1 MESTNLSANAL
12 DATNATSDL
21 ILMATLFRDPPAARY
36 SAFAALLLV
45 YAFTVAANAT
55 LGLVICLE
63 ANLHRPM
70 YVLMALLALTDVL
83 ETTNA
88 LPRIM
93 ANLVSS
99 SNYVPMPECIAQMF
113 FYHIAIRVQ
122 SFILTAMSVD
132 RYVAIVHPLRYH
144 SIMSNALVLKVF
156 LASVALAALPIIGYV
171 SVVVRLNFCRV
182 KVTYSPNCDIMMISN
197 LSCSDLYPNV
207 FYTYA
212 NIITGI
218 ALPLLLV
225 VAMYGLVFA
234 DLRRRRGG
242 SSQQR
247 HRKAVHTCVTH
258 LFNVAVFFS
267 SIVFT
272 FINGLNLYTIP
283 RDVRFPLQSLQYVVP
298 PALNPVVYGLRTAEI
313 RRAFVRLVTRR
324 VAPAASAK

>member
-1 MESTNLSANAL
+1 MGSTNLSANAL

-21 ILMATLFRDPPAARY
+21 ILMVTLFREPSGARY
-36 SAFAALLLV
+36 SAFAALLLI
-45 YAFTVAANAT
+45 YTFTVVVNVM

-63 ANLHRPM
+63 SNLHRPM
-70 YVLMALLALTDVL
+70 YVLMALLALTDIV

-88 LPRIM
+88 LPRVM

-99 SNYVPMPECIAQMF
+99 NNYMSMPECIAQMF

-122 SFILTAMSVD
+122 SFILTTMSVD

-144 SIMSNALVLKVF
+144 SIMSNALVFKVF
-156 LASVALAALPIIGYV
+156 LACVALAALPIIGYV

-207 FYTYA
+207 FYTYT

-218 ALPLLLV
+218 AMPLLLV
-225 VAMYGLVFA
+225 MAMYALIFA
-234 DLRRRRGG
+234 DLRRRGG
-242 SSQQR
+242 SLKQS
-247 HRKAVHTCVTH
+247 HKKAVHTCVTH
-258 LFNVAVFFS
+258 LFNVTVFFS

-283 RDVRFPLQSLQYVVP
+283 RDIRFPLQSLQYVVP

-313 RRAFVRLVTRR
+313 RRAFARLVTRR
-324 VAPAASAK
+324 VAPAVSAK

>member
-122 SFILTAMSVD
+122 SFIL
-132 RYVAIVHPLRYH
+132 
-144 SIMSNALVLKVF
+144 MSNALVLKVF